1 MANLASNF
9 PEETL
14 AARFTTMD
22 MDRRAKLTRSREC
35 ALLTIPQLMPPENWT
50 EQFELPQPYSSAA
63 ARGVTGMSSRILSA
77 LMPLN
82 DMPFFQFGL
91 KDGTE
96 PDPEAYTLLET
107 LSYQVYRKLS
117 SENLRSAVFQ
127 LLQSLIV
134 AGDCLMIME
143 DDYTYRLI
151 RLDQYQVRRDVSGI
165 VREVIYL
172 EYELADSSEPAGDYG
187 LQYGG
192 GGGYADNA
200 PYSRTGYKTIL
211 CRWVHDEEKDVWY
224 SYKEYSGGK
233 MIDEGE
239 YQVTPV
245 IPLRWS
251 GVISENYGRSH
262 VEENF
267 GDIQTLEAL
276 TETMLQGQAAASTFW
291 MVMNPTGPSE
301 LDDVVGQ
308 PNGAWLSVRPD
319 DVSVLSPADTLKYQM
334 QAVSG
339 AVGEMR
345 IIIAKAFLSDSGQIR
360 SAERVTATEVR
371 MVGQQL
377 EEVLGGAFS
386 SIARDLMEPIVKRAV
401 FLMIEGGE
409 IDPRLA
415 KEFSS
420 DGRLS
425 VSITTGLQALSN
437 DSDLQ
442 KLMQLGEMVRNLP
455 EQAAALFQWEEY
467 AKALIGALGFDPRN
481 WVQSKEDLQAEQAQQ
496 QMQQM
501 QMQAGAN
508 VAEQGL
514 GAAAQVAGQAAG
526 QAGAAAAGSMI
537 TDGMSKAGI
546 TPGQMPPGG
555 R

>member
-14 AARFTTMD
+14 SQRFTTMD
-22 MDRRAKLTRSREC
+22 GDRRAKLMRGREC
-35 ALLTIPQLMPPENWT
+35 AMLTIPQLLPPENWT
-50 EQFELPQPYSSAA
+50 EQFELPQPFSSAA
-63 ARGVTGMSSRILSA
+63 AKGVTGMSSRILSA

-96 PDPEAYTLLET
+96 PDPESYALLET

-134 AGDCLMIME
+134 VGDCLMIME
-143 DDYTYRLI
+143 DDLSYRLI
-151 RLDQYQVRRDVSGI
+151 RLDQYNVRRDVKGD
-165 VREVIYL
+165 VREIIYL
-172 EYELADSSEPAGDYG
+172 EYELGDSSEPAGDYDLSSG
-187 LQYGG
+187 GTSGYGT
-192 GGGYADNA
+192 DA
-200 PYSRTGYKTIL
+200 PYSRSGYKTIL
-211 CRWVHDEEKDVWY
+211 CRWVQNEETGVWY
-224 SYKEYSGGK
+224 SYKEYSGGQ

-239 YQVTPV
+239 YQVSPV

-345 IIIAKAFLSDSGQIR
+345 NTIAKAFLSDAGQIR

-401 FLMIEGGE
+401 FLMIEDGE

-415 KEFSS
+415 EQFA
-420 DGRLS
+420 DGGQLE

-467 AKALIGALGFDPRN
+467 GKALVSALGFDPRN
-481 WVQSKEDLQAEQAQQ
+481 WIQSKEDMQAEQQQQ

-508 VAEQGL
+508 VAEQGM

-537 TDGMSKAGI
+537 TDQMNQAGI
-546 TPGQMPPGG
+546 TPGQMPGG
-555 R
+555 M